1 MFKCNQ
7 VCGCLGLA
15 KQSCCSQLVLLE
27 NDPRREITENI
38 SYIETRPG
46 HADQVVQSPRFNGLK
61 KKRVCY
67 GWRNNSV

>member
-1 MFKCNQ
+1 MWMFRTCQ
-7 VCGCLGLA
+7 A
-15 KQSCCSQLVLLE
+15 KLLFTVLLE

-61 KKRVCY
+61 KKRV
-67 GWRNNSV
+67 